1 MSDPDTSPQ
10 LTRRPQD
17 ARKIVMMRFLA
28 LALTLALG
36 LAEEAAEEKKVGD
49 VIGIDLGTTYSCG
62 TPSRPLPR
70 TPRKKSGPPKPG
82 GSLPGRTMC

>member
-1 MSDPDTSPQ
+1 
-10 LTRRPQD
+10 
-17 ARKIVMMRFLA
+17 MMRFLA

-36 LAEEAAEEKKVGD
+36 MAEEAAEEKKVGD

-62 TPSRPLPR
+62 TPSRPLPH

>member
-1 MSDPDTSPQ
+1 
-10 LTRRPQD
+10 
-17 ARKIVMMRFLA
+17 MMRFLA

-36 LAEEAAEEKKVGD
+36 MAEEAAEEKKVGD

-70 TPRKKSGPPKPG
+70 TKKSGPPKPG
-82 GSLPGRTMC
+82 GSLPCRTMC